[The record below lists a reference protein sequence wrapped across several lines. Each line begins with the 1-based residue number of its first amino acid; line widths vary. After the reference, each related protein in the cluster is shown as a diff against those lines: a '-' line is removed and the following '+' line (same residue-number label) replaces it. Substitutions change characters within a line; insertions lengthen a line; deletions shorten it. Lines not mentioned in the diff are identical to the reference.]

1 MANLS
6 EIIWSCE
13 ITWQTRQLYL
23 QYHSIYGHHPTVQDS
38 DLVASTHKVNDPLV
52 TWLFKITWQTKTIMA
67 LLPHSIWLPNFQV
80 YWLTLSDFYLFI
92 YITRLSRGLARSR
105 KKLKTSLGSVVTYN
119 EELPLI
125 KSHDP

>member
-1 MANLS
+1 MADLS
-6 EIIWSCE
+6 DIIWSCE

-23 QYHSIYGHHPTVQDS
+23 QYHNIYGHHPTVQDS
-38 DLVASTHKVNDPLV
+38 GLVASTHRVNDPLV
-52 TWLFKITWQTKTIMA
+52 TWFFKITWQTKTIMA
-67 LLPHSIWLPNFQV
+67 PLPQSLWLPNFQI

-105 KKLKTSLGSVVTYN
+105 KKLKTSRGSVVTYN
-119 EELPLI
+119 EELPFI